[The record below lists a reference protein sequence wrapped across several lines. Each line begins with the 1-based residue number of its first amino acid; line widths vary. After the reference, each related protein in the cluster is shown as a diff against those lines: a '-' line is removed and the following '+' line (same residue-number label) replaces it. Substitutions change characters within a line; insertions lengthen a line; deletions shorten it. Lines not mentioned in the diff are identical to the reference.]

1 MYRPLLSLL
10 SLSLVIVGC
19 NSSAE
24 HAPVIGEAYAGPST
38 LVLRQEINPRSA
50 VAATAQHGER
60 LQIIQQ
66 RRRFLKVRTATGQEG
81 WTDGR
86 LLLSTSEVA
95 RLKRFNQQARAL
107 PSQGTATTYDALN
120 IHTEPSRYSPS
131 FVQVKPGENFD
142 VIGRELAPRRASPR
156 PPLVKRA
163 PKPAPIPRA
172 AKPPKVPLPPAPEPP
187 GPPSDWL
194 ALSKTD
200 LPRDEEKDIA
210 EQEPMDDWSLVRTA
224 GGMSGWI
231 HTRRAFMAIPNEV
244 AQYAEGRRITSYF
257 PLGEVRDGDQV
268 KKIWLWT
275 TIEQSLQ
282 PYDFDSYRVFT
293 WNLRRHRYETAYI
306 QRRVKGYFPT
316 SVESPGFSVCIEKAD
331 GSRVRR
337 VYSLVG
343 NTVRAAGEKPCVA
356 PTLEKSADLVSALV
370 AQSNIV
376 EPEPQPANASLF
388 NRMKDRVRA
397 LRKRWFNR

>member
-1 MYRPLLSLL
+1 MHRLLLSVL
-10 SLSLVIVGC
+10 SLSLVIAGC
-19 NSSAE
+19 SSSAE
-24 HAPVIGEAYAGPST
+24 HAPAIGEAYAGPST

-50 VAATAQHGER
+50 VVATAQHGER

-66 RRRFLKVRTATGQEG
+66 RRRFLKVRTAKGQEG
-81 WTDGR
+81 WTDER
-86 LLLSTSEVA
+86 LLLSTAEVA

-131 FVQVKPGENFD
+131 FVQVKPGEKFD
-142 VIGRELAPRRASPR
+142 VIGHELAPRKSPPR
-156 PPLVKRA
+156 QPLIKPA
-163 PKPAPIPRA
+163 PKPVPATKT
-172 AKPPKVPLPPAPEPP
+172 AKPPKIPLPPAPEPP
-187 GPPSDWL
+187 GPPPDWL

-200 LPRDEEKDIA
+200 LPRDEEKDSP
-210 EQEPMDDWSLVRTA
+210 ELEPMDDWSLVRTA
-224 GGMSGWI
+224 GGMSGWVF
-231 HTRRAFMAIPNEV
+231 TRRAFMAIPDEV

-257 PLGEVRDGDQV
+257 PLGEIRDGDQI

-306 QRRVKGYFPT
+306 QRHVKGYFPT
-316 SVESPGFSVCIEKAD
+316 LLEPPGLSVCVEAAD

-337 VYSLVG
+337 VYSFVG
-343 NTVRAAGEKPCVA
+343 NTVRPAGTKPCIA
-356 PTLEKSADLVSALV
+356 PALEKSADPVSTLV
-370 AQSNIV
+370 AESHII
-376 EPEPQPANASLF
+376 EPPPVNVSLYT
-388 NRMKDRVRA
+388 RVKDRLRA